1 MKFSLMSP
9 FAVQLFCHRPASENF
24 ECPSEIEFELK
35 VVEVLRCSNG
45 FQVVNWSHC
54 FVKGDQI
61 IHDRVF
67 VLFLNLRSIS
77 QNNSCIMLALK
88 QKNRYKDIKYLHY
101 VPIINGRIL
110 EKIQKSSIHIIV
122 FLLSVGLHFSKSFFW
137 KRCARINNQ
146 TYHCMKILDMNP
158 MTRGNTSLK
167 MRIWIKLSGIT
178 CHQ

>member
-88 QKNRYKDIKYLHY
+88 QKNRYKDMKYLHY

-110 EKIQKSSIHIIV
+110 EKIQKSSIHDYCIFALWGFTLSNL
-122 FLLSVGLHFSKSFFW
+122 FLEKMCENQQSDVSLHE
-137 KRCARINNQ
+137 I
-146 TYHCMKILDMNP
+146 P
-158 MTRGNTSLK
+158 
-167 MRIWIKLSGIT
+167 
-178 CHQ
+178 

>member
-101 VPIINGRIL
+101 VPKINGRIL
-110 EKIQKSSIHIIV
+110 EKIQKSSKHIIV
-122 FLLSVGLHFSKSFFW
+122 FLLRGASHDSQKRLLFDTKIPRKLRLLAKSNFF
-137 KRCARINNQ
+137 
-146 TYHCMKILDMNP
+146 H
-158 MTRGNTSLK
+158 
-167 MRIWIKLSGIT
+167 
-178 CHQ
+178 

>member
-77 QNNSCIMLALK
+77 QNNSCIMLVLK
-88 QKNRYKDIKYLHY
+88 QKNRYKDMKYLSTY

-110 EKIQKSSIHIIV
+110 ENIQKKFYTYYCIFALCGAS
-122 FLLSVGLHFSKSFFW
+122 LKQSFFE
-137 KRCARINNQ
+137 KDVRESTIRRI
-146 TYHCMKILDMNP
+146 IA
-158 MTRGNTSLK
+158 
-167 MRIWIKLSGIT
+167 
-178 CHQ
+178 

>member
-1 MKFSLMSP
+1 MSP

-88 QKNRYKDIKYLHY
+88 QKNRYKDMKYLSTY

-122 FLLSVGLHFSKSFFW
+122 FLLSVGLHLSNLFLK
-137 KRCARINNQ
+137 KMCENQ
-146 TYHCMKILDMNP
+146 QSDVSLHENFRHESHDTWEHFIKNAYLD
-158 MTRGNTSLK
+158 
-167 MRIWIKLSGIT
+167 
-178 CHQ
+178 